1 MQPPADGMRRKSLR
15 AVDPLESHSRR
26 LDALDKLSLHAQR
39 TSTMDSLLLDSYGK
53 DPGSLGLTAKTMSY
67 ALLSSAP
74 VVNYF
79 RVRWWR
85 QSSAVVAIIYSALYI
100 AGVAIRDPVS
110 QGMVPAYQYYRFT
123 NLEHRNSSLGSPSS
137 PGIAEF
143 GLERVGQ
150 MRGSAGGSLQ
160 GMGPLC
166 LASDARGSLTVEG
179 ATITL
184 SLADKPERMFDSWY
198 LVTLRGKGTEGL
210 DAVRFKLEASDD
222 PSFAESTVVG
232 ASSHTYNAAKLK
244 LLFDTPAP
252 IPLERRSQYNV
263 DVRLPDWVMWI
274 DIICWGLYVVS
285 AGIIHASSFSGRHQY
300 TYPGLM
306 AGFFVLFIADF
317 TAAFIYLSHE
327 LSTKP
332 SDLPFDYKHTAAHS
346 VFFFVKGT
354 SFLICLFIGK
364 YTQKDFELAFLVHGA
379 FLLAGSAYGGF
390 TTFGTE
396 TVLAG
401 KQSDVALALAFLLFG
416 FAIIIQ
422 KARMAVKAVRGIAPG
437 KEKYDEVW
445 SKVMQ
450 EQAEAV
456 QRLQRVVREMQKEML
471 ASENLKVPRQRNRQD
486 RDAVNLVNLPR
497 KLSGGLRRTRRGSQ
511 VTDDTSF
518 SGSPTS
524 PTHFG
529 SSISV
534 LVPSDSGGSLRARSS
549 LNYLEQNVLQTE
561 RTVLCFR
568 NARAGRSVQFGRQV
582 DSLDQLHAQAFL
594 VHDLFLDY
602 VVHLGKQHG
611 GKFKLKVPAEHTGPE
626 PEPEFAEWNSTGEPQ
641 TKFALGGIKS
651 VKSFV
656 EKLDTAYVCDVSK
669 LLDMVRETLY
679 FDSVTDLESCLR
691 AIQCDSQVEVV
702 QVKSTMDDTTR
713 KLWAGMRFVKL
724 NLRLSGNEEA
734 QDLAV
739 DTHICELVLTLTDI
753 GRSQTREMGKAYRQ
767 WRKCKR
773 TTEKMQ
779 RLVKQLCSV
788 TCMFGGLVGKT
799 EPNSREEET
808 PFSLVPGSASS
819 GDTLQMYQD
828 VGSGTAAQW
837 SESPCGVGLGSPT
850 AGRNRPA
857 PQVSDDTM
865 EVVVS
870 AGSERGRVLSS
881 GLYISVPSVFH
892 VRRQSISDQEIG
904 SCNAT
909 SWGVELSSEVQELI
923 KGLCHLSTLRLL
935 HHADRRW
942 KTSINYSKADGSS
955 FSSAFFSKHPVT
967 AVSHRW
973 QSQVILLVLG
983 VYYAVVVFMSVGRRE
998 LQTRPWGSFQHFR
1011 LETMLTRDGKE
1022 GREIT
1027 EPGVSDF
1034 NVLGRSECSS
1044 EGMRGNYDPEAA
1056 SFTFAGPVGSSFMV
1070 SYPES
1075 RSMTGWYIKT
1085 GAAQGSEPLDPAYF
1099 NVWATNDNVV
1109 VGDGSCALALGREE
1123 GRWWERGGAMEAE
1136 WCGAKWSK
1144 VGSPQH
1150 VSLTTVTPPEHPI
1163 KFIETEIDLP
1173 MERGLLQTFH
1183 FLMDYRVFYGIYV
1196 LPPLFYSM
1204 GGFMGSFSRI
1214 ITMRFPD
1221 FQGAHFWFGLSFALA
1236 SVSHLVAASVAFS
1249 IGQFILGWIALNFA
1263 VTASMLS
1270 FVCIRQGLWFLPV
1283 LAASGLQGLVGW
1295 TAISIWLW
1303 HSPVGG
1309 GVSFS
1314 GLAVLLVA
1322 VSVASMRVWSIRKS
1336 RLLLKHD
1343 QEVYDDLWA
1352 KLLEGEDSRFSI
1364 NHLEKVVRMIGLDA
1378 RNYCRQHNRLRADKL
1393 PPAIR
1398 AGYIARS
1405 ASHPPLNPLFWDLGF
1420 WFLPGRLD
1428 PHSKVSSINQL
1439 YAGAAIANLL
1449 VVERLKVWAEDTGG
1463 MFMLRKSEDRS
1474 GERFV
1479 KWADAKNN
1487 AALRSQVEW
1496 TSLKRQGRAI
1506 EKLLRSYQHQPDRLL
1521 DISRNCIIF
1530 DNMVDMTNCI
1540 GKISTDSSVRIERLK
1555 NRLSPSYN
1563 SDETA
1568 GYRDV
1573 CINLRVVNKQAETLG
1588 AEIHICEV
1596 QLVLKKFAELK
1607 TNEGHQ
1613 RYVIARN
1620 SRGA

>member
-1 MQPPADGMRRKSLR
+1 VADESMDASQPSSRRASLVSVDRASEDSWASALSLGAQPPLLPGGGPSPVRRASI
-15 AVDPLESHSRR
+15 V
-26 LDALDKLSLHAQR
+26 
-39 TSTMDSLLLDSYGK
+39 
-53 DPGSLGLTAKTMSY
+53 
-67 ALLSSAP
+67 
-74 VVNYF
+74 
-79 RVRWWR
+79 
-85 QSSAVVAIIYSALYI
+85 
-100 AGVAIRDPVS
+100 
-110 QGMVPAYQYYRFT
+110 
-123 NLEHRNSSLGSPSS
+123 
-137 PGIAEF
+137 
-143 GLERVGQ
+143 Q
-150 MRGSAGGSLQ
+150 M
-160 GMGPLC
+160 
-166 LASDARGSLTVEG
+166 
-179 ATITL
+179 
-184 SLADKPERMFDSWY
+184 
-198 LVTLRGKGTEGL
+198 
-210 DAVRFKLEASDD
+210 
-222 PSFAESTVVG
+222 
-232 ASSHTYNAAKLK
+232 
-244 LLFDTPAP
+244 
-252 IPLERRSQYNV
+252 
-263 DVRLPDWVMWI
+263 
-274 DIICWGLYVVS
+274 
-285 AGIIHASSFSGRHQY
+285 
-300 TYPGLM
+300 
-306 AGFFVLFIADF
+306 
-317 TAAFIYLSHE
+317 
-327 LSTKP
+327 
-332 SDLPFDYKHTAAHS
+332 
-346 VFFFVKGT
+346 
-354 SFLICLFIGK
+354 
-364 YTQKDFELAFLVHGA
+364 
-379 FLLAGSAYGGF
+379 
-390 TTFGTE
+390 
-396 TVLAG
+396 
-401 KQSDVALALAFLLFG
+401 
-416 FAIIIQ
+416 
-422 KARMAVKAVRGIAPG
+422 
-437 KEKYDEVW
+437 
-445 SKVMQ
+445 
-450 EQAEAV
+450 
-456 QRLQRVVREMQKEML
+456 
-471 ASENLKVPRQRNRQD
+471 
-486 RDAVNLVNLPR
+486 
-497 KLSGGLRRTRRGSQ
+497 TRRGSRVADESMDASQ
-511 VTDDTSF
+511 PSSRRASLVTVDPASEDTLGSELNLSAQEPPPLPHRRASLVSWSSSF
-518 SGSPTS
+518 SL
-524 PTHFG
+524 FG
-529 SSISV
+529 QAPPV
-534 LVPSDSGGSLRARSS
+534 LPRGGRS
-549 LNYLEQNVLQTE
+549 LNYLEQNVLQSD
-561 RTVLCFR
+561 RMVLAFR
-568 NARAGRSVQFGRQV
+568 NACAGRSVQFGRPV
-582 DSLDQLHAQAFL
+582 DSLDQLHAQAFF

-602 VVHLGKQHG
+602 VGNLGMQHG
-611 GKFKLKVPAEHTGPE
+611 GKFKLKAPAGQ
-626 PEPEFAEWNSTGEPQ
+626 FAKEPQ
-641 TKFALGGIKS
+641 PAFAVWDGSGDPRNRFAIGGIKS
-651 VKSFV
+651 AKSFV

-734 QDLAV
+734 QELAV

-753 GRSQTREMGKAYRQ
+753 GRVQTRQMGKAYRQ

-773 TTEKMQ
+773 TTERMQ
-779 RLVKQLCSV
+779 RLAQHLSKVACLFCPAWKI
-788 TCMFGGLVGKT
+788 
-799 EPNSREEET
+799 EPVSRDEENAGISPSGRLNAHT
-808 PFSLVPGSASS
+808 GFSWLEPP
-819 GDTLQMYQD
+819 
-828 VGSGTAAQW
+828 
-837 SESPCGVGLGSPT
+837 SEATV
-850 AGRNRPA
+850 GRNLPSSPVRRNLSSLELSKDNEGAAMSPG
-857 PQVSDDTM
+857 
-865 EVVVS
+865 
-870 AGSERGRVLSS
+870 AGVPGRVLSS
-881 GLYISVPSVFH
+881 GLYISNPSVFH
-892 VRRQSISDQEIG
+892 HVRRTQTAEKGIETG
-904 SCNAT
+904 NPT
-909 SWGVELSSEVQELI
+909 SWGVRLSSEVQELI
-923 KGLCHLSTLRLL
+923 KGLSHLSTLGVL
-935 HHADRRW
+935 HFDDRRW
-942 KTSINYSKADGSS
+942 KTSSDYARADASS
-955 FSSAFFSKHPVT
+955 FSSVFFSMRPVT
-967 AVSHRW
+967 AVGYRW
-973 QSQVILLVLG
+973 QTQVTLFVLG
-983 VYYAVVVFMSVGRRE
+983 CYYALVVFSSVSRRE
-998 LQTRPWGSFQHFR
+998 MQYKPWGSYKHFR
-1011 LETMLTRDGKE
+1011 LETMRTRDKKE
-1022 GREIT
+1022 GGEIT
-1027 EPGVSDF
+1027 GPGVSDF
-1034 NVLGRSECSS
+1034 NVLGHTRCSS
-1044 EGMRGNYDPEAA
+1044 EGMLGDFDPEAA
-1056 SFTFAGPVGSSFMV
+1056 HLTFSGPVGSSFLV

-1109 VGDGSCALALGREE
+1109 VGDGSCALAPGREK

-1568 GYRDV
+1568 GYRDM

-1588 AEIHICEV
+1588 AEIHMCEV
-1596 QLVLKKFAELK
+1596 QLVLRKFAELK
-1607 TNEGHQ
+1607 TNEGHR